1 MEEWEN
7 SQVHLIYSDEAIS
20 FSKYPVFYF
29 NLTRKFII
37 TVSDPR
43 DELNLSEYKKAAKI
57 PAAKVLTHW
66 CGNRRITT
74 QNSLLLLT

>member
-1 MEEWEN
+1 
-7 SQVHLIYSDEAIS
+7 VHLIYSDEAIS

-57 PAAKVLTHW
+57 PAAKVLTH
-66 CGNRRITT
+66 
-74 QNSLLLLT
+74 